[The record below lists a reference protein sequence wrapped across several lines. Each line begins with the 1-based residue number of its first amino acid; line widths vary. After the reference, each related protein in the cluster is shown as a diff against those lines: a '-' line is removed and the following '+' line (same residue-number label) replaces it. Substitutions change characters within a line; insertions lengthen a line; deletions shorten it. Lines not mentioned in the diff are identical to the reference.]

1 MERQKE
7 LTGPY
12 PSSTLKEPLQP
23 TANCISSFPLSLC
36 FHFAEKKKKIITQ
49 NNFNYSILKQNLL
62 ISLFYF
68 RMIGAEFNSSIL
80 TYVGLSISKY
90 KIMFKNFYK
99 IVTKLFSLSSNAIH
113 IIKLLILCITPSFLF
128 IKLLSSIGKEKFSNR
143 FMLLESKSA

>member
-49 NNFNYSILKQNLL
+49 NNLNYSILKQNLL
-62 ISLFYF
+62 ISLFSF

>member
-36 FHFAEKKKKIITQ
+36 FHFAGKKKKIITQ
-49 NNFNYSILKQNLL
+49 NNLNYSILKQNLL
-62 ISLFYF
+62 ISLFSF